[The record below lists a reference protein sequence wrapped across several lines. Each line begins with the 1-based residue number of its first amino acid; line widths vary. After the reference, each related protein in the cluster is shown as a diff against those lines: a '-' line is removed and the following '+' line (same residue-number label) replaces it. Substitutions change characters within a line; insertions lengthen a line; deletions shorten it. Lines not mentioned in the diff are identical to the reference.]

1 MSKLTDHLL
10 PILQHVQK
18 YASEAQGLGT
28 FGLSF
33 IGLASGM
40 LGGIIGMLEHSSI
53 TIPVPG
59 TPIAPPQG

>member
-1 MSKLTDHLL
+1 MNKLTDHLL

-18 YASEAQGLGT
+18 YAAEAQGLGT

-40 LGGIIGMLEHSSI
+40 LGGIIGMLEHSPI

-59 TPIAPPQG
+59 QPVTPPQA